1 MVPRVAEASAA
12 PFARC
17 LLPCPAGALSR
28 PGSLVRDLVSPA
40 LSRRRSQPAWVVGQ
54 GSGVSC
60 LVPPALSAGPGRWS
74 GIWCLLPC
82 PAGALSRPGSLVRDL
97 VSPALS
103 RRRSQPARIVGQGSE
118 QLSDDRFAGATGLPV
133 EPED

>member
-1 MVPRVAEASAA
+1 MVPRVAEALAA
-12 PFARC
+12 PFAR
-17 LLPCPAGALSR
+17 
-28 PGSLVRDLVSPA
+28 
-40 LSRRRSQPAWVVGQ
+40 
-54 GSGVSC
+54 
-60 LVPPALSAGPGRWS
+60 
-74 GIWCLLPC
+74 CLLPC

-133 EPED
+133 EPEDGACCEQPWAARTRPVPGRPRPPARSRPGWFSGGRGPL